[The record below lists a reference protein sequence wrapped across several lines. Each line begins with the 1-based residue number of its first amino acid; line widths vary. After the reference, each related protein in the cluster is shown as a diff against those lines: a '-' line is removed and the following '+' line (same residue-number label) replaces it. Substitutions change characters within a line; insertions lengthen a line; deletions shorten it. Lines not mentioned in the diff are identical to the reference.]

1 MQWGTVHDFSPQSLA
16 QPISTL
22 SLSGSRITVRWSFKN
37 LHSSGLSFFR
47 PLAVPSASDM
57 VVLQSM
63 GIHLFPGNRFLLG
76 FTYADHRDQLIP
88 LQTRLLQVPQVGIRE
103 SPQS

>member
-57 VVLQSM
+57 LSSNQWVFTCSLGTDFSWA
-63 GIHLFPGNRFLLG
+63 LL
-76 FTYADHRDQLIP
+76 TPIIA
-88 LQTRLLQVPQVGIRE
+88 TN
-103 SPQS
+103 